1 MGKIAYLFPGQGSQ
15 KVGMA
20 KDFFDADVAVQ
31 ERMQRLDNSLDVPLS
46 AMMFEG
52 PEEALRQ
59 TQNTQPAI
67 LIHSILAFDALMAAG
82 APKPDTVAGHSLGEY
97 SALVA
102 AGALNLEA
110 AATAVQLRGRLMQG
124 AVPVGVGAMA
134 AVLGLAPEAVMFMQ
148 KKVKNPYL

>member
-20 KDFFDADVAVQ
+20 KDFFDASETVQ
-31 ERMQRLDNSLDVPLS
+31 ERIQVLDRALDVNLS

-67 LIHSILAFDALMAAG
+67 LIHSLLAYEALINAG
-82 APKPDTVAGHSLGEY
+82 APQPML
-97 SALVA
+97 
-102 AGALNLEA
+102 
-110 AATAVQLRGRLMQG
+110 LRAIRWVSTRHWLHPVRLIWKLQPSRCSF
-124 AVPVGVGAMA
+124 VVV
-134 AVLGLAPEAVMFMQ
+134 
-148 KKVKNPYL
+148 